1 MVKPEQM
8 KEWLAMRSR
17 LHAEERAFAAARA
30 ASARGEP
37 TDPEEM
43 SVKESEIRALRALS
57 RSLFR
62 RSFAA
67 QDGSGTAPGR
77 EGPQAARPGGSRK
90 HDS

>member
-1 MVKPEQM
+1 MVQPEQM

-17 LHAEERAFAAARA
+17 LHAEERAFARARA

-37 TDPEEM
+37 TDPEEL
-43 SVKESEIRALRALS
+43 SIKESEIRALRALS

-67 QDGSGTAPGR
+67 PDGAGESPER
-77 EGPQAARPGGSRK
+77 NAARAGRPGASGK
-90 HDS
+90 DEA

>member
-30 ASARGEP
+30 ACARGEP
-37 TDPEEM
+37 TDQEEL

-67 QDGSGTAPGR
+67 QDGSSPGPAREASPGTH
-77 EGPQAARPGGSRK
+77 PGGSRQ

>member
-17 LHAEERAFAAARA
+17 LHAEERAFAQARA
-30 ASARGEP
+30 AWARGEP
-37 TDPEEM
+37 TDHEEL

-62 RSFAA
+62 RSFASQEA
-67 QDGSGTAPGR
+67 TDA
-77 EGPQAARPGGSRK
+77 GPARGGEQGARPGSPRRRE
-90 HDS
+90 S